1 MVFCVA
7 QERLEEEINKDKEE
21 EIAIEKDVQVIT
33 EEKLEEIN
41 LRSNP
46 QEQRPILISSRLLEK
61 DKSKLIL
68 LLKEIKDVFAW
79 DCNEM
84 PGLDPR
90 LVVHTL
96 NVDPE
101 SKPVA

>member
-46 QEQRPILISSRLLEK
+46 QEQRPILISSRLSEK
-61 DKSKLIL
+61 DKSNLIL
-68 LLKEIKDVFAW
+68 LLKEFKDVFAW
-79 DCNEM
+79 DYNKM
-84 PGLDPR
+84 LGLDPR